1 MLSQSF
7 SMRIFP
13 HICIPFSLYSLF
25 YVSGAPII
33 KRGVQ
38 MVERELNRTLGKRR
52 EKIRGDLSS
61 PCFFLFNF
69 SPALYYLNA
78 CKRLNRPPLP
88 SPPQKKTTTTQ
99 NYRKKSRGFEDRTFK
114 QFILPHLKQQRVFLR
129 ESD

>member
-13 HICIPFSLYSLF
+13 HICIPFSPYSLF

-33 KRGVQ
+33 KCGVQ

-78 CKRLNRPPLP
+78 WKRLNRPP
-88 SPPQKKTTTTQ
+88 PPPPPPKKKQQQHKTTERSLEGSKIVLLSSLS
-99 NYRKKSRGFEDRTFK
+99 YH
-114 QFILPHLKQQRVFLR
+114 I
-129 ESD
+129 